1 MVMKTLDIRFVKER
15 DKQRLAEQEKTIEK
29 LTQRLPERI
38 AEKFSDVN
46 VRVRFSSSSGFDV
59 SGFKGDEKETF
70 LAFLEEI
77 WEDPL
82 LLDD

>member
-1 MVMKTLDIRFVKER
+1 MLKSTIK
-15 DKQRLAEQEKTIEK
+15 KRLAEQEKTIEK
-29 LTQRLPERI
+29 LTQRLPDRI

-46 VRVRFSSSSGFDV
+46 IRVRFSSSSGFDV
-59 SGFKGDEKETF
+59 SGFKGDEREEF

-77 WEDPL
+77 WDDPF

>member
-1 MVMKTLDIRFVKER
+1 MKTLDIRFVKER
-15 DKQRLAEQEKTIEK
+15 DNKRLTEQQKTIEK
-29 LTQRLPERI
+29 LIERLPERI
-38 AEKFSDVN
+38 AEKFPDVN

-59 SGFKGDEKETF
+59 SGFKGDEREEF

-77 WEDPL
+77 WDDPF

>member
-1 MVMKTLDIRFVKER
+1 MKTLDIRFVKEH
-15 DKQRLAEQEKTIEK
+15 DKKRLAEQEKTIEK
-29 LTQRLPERI
+29 LTQRLPDRI

-46 VRVRFSSSSGFDV
+46 IRVRFSSSSGFDV
-59 SGFKGDEKETF
+59 SGFKGDKREEF

-77 WEDPL
+77 WDDPF